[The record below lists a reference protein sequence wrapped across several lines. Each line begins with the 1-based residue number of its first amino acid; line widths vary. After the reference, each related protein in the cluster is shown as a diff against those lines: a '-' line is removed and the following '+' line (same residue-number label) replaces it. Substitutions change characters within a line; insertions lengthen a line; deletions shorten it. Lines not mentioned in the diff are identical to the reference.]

1 MGRGRRLADLQGV
14 RAGIQRARGVKVAYQ
29 WLHLIRHSLYKKKA
43 GFGKDCFAEDGE
55 KRCESLVMESV
66 DLAAEDY

>member
-1 MGRGRRLADLQGV
+1 M
-14 RAGIQRARGVKVAYQ
+14 AYQ